1 MTSDGGSR
9 TRHGG
14 RGASLR
20 AYAAAF
26 LVYLLVAVVLASPL
40 AADPTGLV
48 TLPLNG
54 LAAFALMRWLNP
66 SPPTP
71 LPRKRGEGRTPPGEG
86 EVRTANSQEEAKV
99 PPAPPLEGGEGRR
112 GDPPGRPPPSG
123 RPVERAL
130 GGVDGRAAFLAGL
143 IFMLCPA
150 TLEPFAAGDAAARF
164 QWTPV
169 LYALALL
176 RLSAP
181 SVSRIGI
188 AVAVILFAA
197 SGLSDPRQ
205 IVYAVTPIST
215 IVLIGW
221 AWRRDWAALRRGIAA
236 LILGGLLVTVALRL
250 IGAPGAALH
259 APGQIINDSLSLI
272 SPLLPPPNH
281 ALSAFVDVSLGVAS
295 PDSMPIS
302 AYVGLIG
309 GLLALIGVV
318 RVRAARFWLGLG
330 ALAFLL
336 GLGPLLKAVDRP
348 LTFVI
353 DGVTSAISLPLAW
366 IAALP
371 GIDLAPARFALPM
384 GLSLAVLAGYGAALI
399 IRSVGDG
406 RRAHRFAGW
415 AVAGALAVGIALDM
429 GTSTP
434 LPMTRLGAPLD
445 EDDAFAALEIPPGS
459 APSTFTAALPAS
471 GAFTE
476 SVVIPVYTP
485 ATTGALLTAA
495 LAADGRDVIVRID
508 DQPEPAARWTI
519 SGAAEAAVFIGLE
532 AGFHRITLTLDPPCV
547 AALDPTLV
555 CRPVTLERLTLEK
568 G

>member
-1 MTSDGGSR
+1 MTDGGGFWMKQR
-9 TRHGG
+9 G
-14 RGASLR
+14 RSASLR

-26 LVYLLVAVVLASPL
+26 LVYLLAAGVLMSPL
-40 AADPTGLV
+40 AADPTRLIV
-48 TLPLNG
+48 LPLNG
-54 LAAFALMRWLNP
+54 LAVFALMRRLVP
-66 SPPTP
+66 SPPP
-71 LPRKRGEGRTPPGEG
+71 RGEGGIRF
-86 EVRTANSQEEAKV
+86 TAWHRREA
-99 PPAPPLEGGEGRR
+99 AETRR
-112 GDPPGRPPPSG
+112 GDPPGHPSSSVCPQVRLDEG
-123 RPVERAL
+123 
-130 GGVDGRAAFLAGL
+130 AAFLAGL
-143 IFMLCPA
+143 IFMLSPA
-150 TLEPFAAGDAAARF
+150 VLRPFAAGDAAAHF

-181 SVSRIGI
+181 SASRVGI
-188 AVAVILFAA
+188 AGAVILFAA

-205 IVYAVTPIST
+205 IVYAVAPISAV
-215 IVLIGW
+215 VLIGW

-250 IGAPGAALH
+250 IGAPGAAPH
-259 APGQIINDSLSLI
+259 APGQIIHDSLSLI
-272 SPLLPPPNH
+272 SPLLPPPKHMLTAVVNE
-281 ALSAFVDVSLGVAS
+281 SLGITS
-295 PDSMPIS
+295 PREVVIS
-302 AYVGLIG
+302 AYIGLIG

-318 RVRAARFWLGLG
+318 WVRAARLWLALG
-330 ALAFLL
+330 AFAFLL
-336 GLGPLLKAVDRP
+336 AMGPLLKVGDHP
-348 LTFVI
+348 LTLVT

-371 GIDLAPARFALPM
+371 GIDLTPERFALPM
-384 GLSLAVLAGYGAALI
+384 GLALAVMGGYGAAAFLRAVGGARRLSRWVLI
-399 IRSVGDG
+399 
-406 RRAHRFAGW
+406 A
-415 AVAGALAVGIALDM
+415 ALAAGITLDM

-459 APSTFTAALPAS
+459 APSTFTAVLPAS

-495 LAADGRDVIVRID
+495 LAADGREVIVRID

-519 SGAAEAAVFIGLE
+519 SGGAEAAVFIGLE
-532 AGFHRITLTLDPPCV
+532 AGFHLITLTLDPPCV
-547 AALDPTLV
+547 ASLDPTLV
-555 CRPVTLERLTLEK
+555 CRPVMLERLTLEK